1 MVCTLY
7 VSFGKTIIRFSC
19 SRFTFHRTIE
29 QVRRDVL
36 PGILRWIGA
45 SKPVNHIRLA
55 AFPITCIPRISHE
68 YFTPSPFVSRG
79 HASCYRFRS
88 SACKHN
94 LPPFSANERGVYNRY
109 HAVDT
114 ASKVG
119 KAISLRRQ
127 ISFVRAW
134 IVNGEIVDGGK
145 GIKLS
150 RWKEGYRKWWIFE
163 GESKKNRLEVPL
175 IRWKFENEVALS

>member
-19 SRFTFHRTIE
+19 SPFTERSNRCDE
-29 QVRRDVL
+29 MYYQVYYGGSVR
-36 PGILRWIGA
+36 A
-45 SKPVNHIRLA
+45 NVNHIRLA

-94 LPPFSANERGVYNRY
+94 LPLFSANERGVYNRY

-150 RWKEGYRKWWIFE
+150 R
-163 GESKKNRLEVPL
+163 
-175 IRWKFENEVALS
+175 